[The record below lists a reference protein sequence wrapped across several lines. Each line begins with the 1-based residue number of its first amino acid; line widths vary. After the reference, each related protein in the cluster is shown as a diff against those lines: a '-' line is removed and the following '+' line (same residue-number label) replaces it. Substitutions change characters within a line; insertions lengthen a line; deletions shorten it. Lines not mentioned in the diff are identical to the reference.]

1 MSTQEKIAPQKRP
14 MPKERKNRLWLVTA
28 IFIIIAIGFALM
40 YFLVWQHSEETDNA
54 YVQGNLVQINAQVP
68 ATVQHIGAE
77 DTQIVKTGDI
87 LLTLDDKDYR
97 LAYEQAQN
105 QLRAAVR
112 QIKQQQAALNQ
123 ADALLSA
130 KKTALNNAQSIY
142 QRRKALAKSHAIS
155 AEELDRSK
163 TMMDAAAA
171 DLQAAKATRNAAQ
184 AAIGKE
190 IPLEKQPS
198 VMSAANQ
205 IRQSWLN
212 LQRTQVRAP
221 VSGQIAK
228 RNVQL
233 GQKVAPGAPLMVIVP
248 MDDLWVDANFKET
261 QLNKLRI
268 GQEVEMMADIYGDD
282 VVYHGKILGV
292 SAGTGSAFSL
302 LPAQNATGNW
312 IKVVQRVPVRIS
324 LDKKDMQTH
333 PLRVGLSMTVD
344 VNTQQK
350 EGLSVM
356 EGQVHAQQASVDDID
371 FNEVN
376 QLIKEII
383 SKAE

>member
-1 MSTQEKIAPQKRP
+1 MSTQEKIAPKKRP

-163 TMMDAAAA
+163 TMMDAAVA

-198 VMSAANQ
+198 IMSAANQ

-356 EGQVHAQQASVDDID
+356 EGQVHAQQTSVDDID

-383 SKAE
+383 SQAE

>member
-1 MSTQEKIAPQKRP
+1 MSTQEKIAPKKRP

-163 TMMDAAAA
+163 TMMDAAVA

-356 EGQVHAQQASVDDID
+356 EGQVHAQQTSVDDID

-383 SKAE
+383 SQAE

>member
-1 MSTQEKIAPQKRP
+1 MSTQEKIAPKKRP

-356 EGQVHAQQASVDDID
+356 EGQVHAQQTSVDDID

-383 SKAE
+383 SQAE

>member
-1 MSTQEKIAPQKRP
+1 MSTQEKIAPKKRP

-163 TMMDAAAA
+163 TMMDAATA

-198 VMSAANQ
+198 IMSAANQ

-356 EGQVHAQQASVDDID
+356 EGQVHAQQTSVDDID

-383 SKAE
+383 SQAE

>member
-163 TMMDAAAA
+163 TMMDAATA

-184 AAIGKE
+184 ATIGKE

-356 EGQVHAQQASVDDID
+356 EGQVHAQQTSVDDID

-383 SKAE
+383 SQAE

>member
-1 MSTQEKIAPQKRP
+1 MSTQEKIAPKKRP

-163 TMMDAAAA
+163 TMMDAATA

-356 EGQVHAQQASVDDID
+356 EGQVHAQQTSVDDID

-383 SKAE
+383 SQAE

>member
-1 MSTQEKIAPQKRP
+1 MSTQEKIAPKKRP

-356 EGQVHAQQASVDDID
+356 EGQVHAQQTSVDDID

-383 SKAE
+383 SQAK

>member
-1 MSTQEKIAPQKRP
+1 MSTQEKIAPKKRP

-77 DTQIVKTGDI
+77 DTQIVKMGDI

-163 TMMDAAAA
+163 TMMDAATA

-198 VMSAANQ
+198 IMSAANQ
-205 IRQSWLN
+205 IHQSWLN

-356 EGQVHAQQASVDDID
+356 EGQVHAQQTSVDDID

-383 SKAE
+383 SQAE

>member
-1 MSTQEKIAPQKRP
+1 MSTQEKIAPKKRP

-163 TMMDAAAA
+163 TMMDAAVA

-190 IPLEKQPS
+190 IPLE
-198 VMSAANQ
+198 N
-205 IRQSWLN
+205 N
-212 LQRTQVRAP
+212 
-221 VSGQIAK
+221 
-228 RNVQL
+228 
-233 GQKVAPGAPLMVIVP
+233 PL
-248 MDDLWVDANFKET
+248 
-261 QLNKLRI
+261 
-268 GQEVEMMADIYGDD
+268 
-282 VVYHGKILGV
+282 
-292 SAGTGSAFSL
+292 S
-302 LPAQNATGNW
+302 
-312 IKVVQRVPVRIS
+312 
-324 LDKKDMQTH
+324 
-333 PLRVGLSMTVD
+333 
-344 VNTQQK
+344 
-350 EGLSVM
+350 
-356 EGQVHAQQASVDDID
+356 
-371 FNEVN
+371 
-376 QLIKEII
+376 
-383 SKAE
+383 